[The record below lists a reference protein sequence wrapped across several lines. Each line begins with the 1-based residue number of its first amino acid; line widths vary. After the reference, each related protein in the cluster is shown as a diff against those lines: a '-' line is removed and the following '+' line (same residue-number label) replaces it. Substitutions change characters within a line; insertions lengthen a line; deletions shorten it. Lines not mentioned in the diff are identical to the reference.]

1 MITHFGQLVWVD
13 DTRASSMPNEMRK
26 LVGEDEDLFVVM
38 ASPWADDVSGNKSKQ
53 YNKHMNMYTG
63 NGCLPG
69 RLLQQEYH
77 VHYVSTSPNAS
88 SAEQFTAFRDQV
100 QSTGKQPV
108 RCYNAAT
115 NRISRFIIR
124 APGLTILS
132 NRKKRPIWAVMQ
144 TSLAENVIGAVHKSR
159 RRRKRNIT
167 NAIWQELPETLPKFG
182 RIWRNSFD
190 YQCLGTRSL

>member
-1 MITHFGQLVWVD
+1 ML
-13 DTRASSMPNEMRK
+13 NEMRK

-53 YNKHMNMYTG
+53 YNKHMNIYTG

-88 SAEQFTAFRDQV
+88 AEQFAAFHDQV
-100 QSTGKQPV
+100 QSTEKKPV

-115 NRISRFIIR
+115 NRIS
-124 APGLTILS
+124 
-132 NRKKRPIWAVMQ
+132 
-144 TSLAENVIGAVHKSR
+144 
-159 RRRKRNIT
+159 
-167 NAIWQELPETLPKFG
+167 
-182 RIWRNSFD
+182 
-190 YQCLGTRSL
+190 